1 MMNKR
6 WNDDVAYV
14 FSTHRLFLK
23 VYGLWPLQKQTVF
36 TKIQWGFCLITQFMI
51 LPCLTT
57 ELLWSSKDA
66 SSNIESITFFAS
78 TSTGLIK
85 NICLIVSQKKLGM
98 NINAAIDD
106 WLSVKNNVE
115 TRKIMKKY
123 AVQSKILTF
132 TLLYSLYVCLGMY
145 MAVVIFINL
154 KQIFSTDMNLVN
166 VNTTDWLLLIPSGS
180 LGQLI
185 TGPQYAIILT
195 IQIVQTSLL
204 SFLLFTV
211 DSFFFNVT
219 IHLTGQLE
227 VLKNNFKTFT
237 KEPNTEANYRKKFV
251 NFVNR
256 HNLLMELYQNLEDIF
271 HFLILYEIVIVTV
284 LLALIG
290 LRLNICINEKDHVEA
305 IKSVFVLNYLIMQS
319 LVYTYGG
326 EFLQKESEDIFYM
339 LYTTSWFTLPAALM
353 KDVHFAMMR
362 SSIPFRLTGGKFFY
376 INRETMM
383 YILKTAASYISVLR
397 IALRK

>member
-1 MMNKR
+1 MTDKH
-6 WNDDVAYV
+6 WNDDIAYV

-23 VYGLWPLQKQTVF
+23 GYGLWPLQKQTVF
-36 TKIQWGFCLITQFMI
+36 TKIQWGFCLIAQLMI

-57 ELLWSSKDA
+57 EILWSSQDA

-78 TSTGLIK
+78 TSTGLTK
-85 NICLIVSQKKLGM
+85 NLCLIVSQKRLSI
-98 NINAAIDD
+98 NINAAIND
-106 WLSVKNNVE
+106 WLSVKDNME

-145 MAVVIFINL
+145 IAVVIFINL
-154 KQIFSTDMNLVN
+154 KQIFFTDLNLVN
-166 VNTTDWLLLIPSGS
+166 VNATNWFLLIPSGPLS
-180 LGQLI
+180 HLI

-195 IQIVQTSLL
+195 IQILQSCIL

-237 KEPNTEANYRKKFV
+237 NELNTKANYRKKFV
-251 NFVNR
+251 SLINR
-256 HNLLMELYQNLEDIF
+256 HSLLIELYQNLEDTF
-271 HFLILYEIVIVTV
+271 HFLILYQVVILMI
-284 LLALIG
+284 LLALTG
-290 LRLNICINEKDHVEA
+290 LRLNICINEKNHVEA
-305 IKSVFVLNYLIMQS
+305 TKSVFVLNYLIMQS
-319 LVYTYGG
+319 LVYTYGS
-326 EFLQKESEDIFYM
+326 EFLQKESENIFYT
-339 LYTTSWFTLPAALM
+339 LYTTSWFILPSALM
-353 KDVHFAMMR
+353 KDLHFVMMR

-376 INRETMM
+376 VNRETMI
-383 YILKTAASYISVLR
+383 YVLKIAISYVSILR
-397 IALRK
+397 RALKN

>member
-1 MMNKR
+1 MTNKR
-6 WNDDVAYV
+6 WNDDIAYV

-36 TKIQWGFCLITQFMI
+36 TKIQWGFCLIAQFMT
-51 LPCLTT
+51 LPALTT
-57 ELLWSSKDA
+57 ELLWSSKEA

-78 TSTGLIK
+78 ILTGIIK
-85 NICLIVSQKKLGM
+85 NLCFIVSQKRLGM

-123 AVQSKILTF
+123 AVKAKILTF
-132 TLLYSLYVCLGMY
+132 TLLYSLYVCIGMY
-145 MAVVIFINL
+145 IAVIIFINL
-154 KQIFSTDMNLVN
+154 KQIFFTDMNSMN
-166 VNTTDWLLLIPSGS
+166 VNTTDWLLLIPSGPLS
-180 LGQLI
+180 QLI

-195 IQIVQTSLL
+195 IQIVQSCVL

-211 DSFFFNVT
+211 DSFFFNIT

-237 KEPNTEANYRKKFV
+237 NEPNTEANYRKKFV
-251 NFVNR
+251 NLINR
-256 HNLLMELYQNLEDIF
+256 HSLLMELYQNLEDTF
-271 HFLILYEIVIVTV
+271 HFLILSQIVIVTV
-284 LLALIG
+284 LFALIG
-290 LRLNICINEKDHVEA
+290 LRLNICINEKNHVEA

-376 INRETMM
+376 VNRETMM
-383 YILKTAASYISVLR
+383 YVLKTAASYISVLR
-397 IALRK
+397 IALQK